1 MRCNQLKNTIMVN
14 LITEE
19 NIREVLNTVI
29 SKLDEAE
36 MELGGPG
43 CSTDAVG
50 TVRCQALSAV
60 KNAQNGVSNI
70 LRNLHVLL

>member
-1 MRCNQLKNTIMVN
+1 MVN

-36 MELGGPG
+36 MELASPR

-50 TVRCQALSAV
+50 SVRCQALGAV
-60 KNAQNGVSNI
+60 KNVQNGVSNI
-70 LRNLHVLL
+70 LRNLHNLL

>member
-1 MRCNQLKNTIMVN
+1 MVN

-36 MELGGPG
+36 MELASPVVQ
-43 CSTDAVG
+43 T
-50 TVRCQALSAV
+50 Q
-60 KNAQNGVSNI
+60 
-70 LRNLHVLL
+70 

>member
-1 MRCNQLKNTIMVN
+1 MVN

-29 SKLDEAE
+29 TKLDEAE
-36 MELGGPG
+36 MELGSPG
-43 CSTDAVG
+43 CSTDTVG
-50 TVRCQALSAV
+50 TVRCQALNSV
-60 KNAQNGVSNI
+60 KKAQEGVSNI

>member
-1 MRCNQLKNTIMVN
+1 MVN

-36 MELGGPG
+36 MELGAPG

-50 TVRCQALSAV
+50 TVRCQALSSV
-60 KNAQNGVSNI
+60 KKAQDGVSFI

>member
-1 MRCNQLKNTIMVN
+1 MVN

-36 MELGGPG
+36 MELGSPRMQYRHSMFVAKHLTHSKE
-43 CSTDAVG
+43 CTKRS
-50 TVRCQALSAV
+50 
-60 KNAQNGVSNI
+60 K
-70 LRNLHVLL
+70 

>member
-1 MRCNQLKNTIMVN
+1 MVN

-36 MELGGPG
+36 MELGSPG

-50 TVRCQALSAV
+50 TVRCQALNSV
-60 KNAQNGVSNI
+60 NKAQEGVSNI
-70 LRNLHVLL
+70 LRNLHNLL

>member
-1 MRCNQLKNTIMVN
+1 MVN

-36 MELGGPG
+36 MELASPVVQ
-43 CSTDAVG
+43 T
-50 TVRCQALSAV
+50 Q
-60 KNAQNGVSNI
+60 Q
-70 LRNLHVLL
+70 VLFVAKHLTHSKECTKRSKQYSRKLT

>member
-1 MRCNQLKNTIMVN
+1 MVN

-29 SKLDEAE
+29 SKLDETE
-36 MELGGPG
+36 MELGSPG

-50 TVRCQALSAV
+50 TVRCQALNSV
-60 KNAQNGVSNI
+60 NKAQEGVSNI
-70 LRNLHVLL
+70 LRNLHVRL

>member
-1 MRCNQLKNTIMVN
+1 MVN

-29 SKLDEAE
+29 SKLDETE
-36 MELGGPG
+36 MELGSPG

-50 TVRCQALSAV
+50 TVRCQALNSV
-60 KNAQNGVSNI
+60 NKAQEGVSNI

>member
-29 SKLDEAE
+29 SKLDEAK
-36 MELGGPG
+36 MELGNPG
-43 CSTDAVG
+43 CSTDAVDS
-50 TVRCQALSAV
+50 VRC
-60 KNAQNGVSNI
+60 
-70 LRNLHVLL
+70 

>member
-1 MRCNQLKNTIMVN
+1 MQCNQLKNTIMVN

-36 MELGGPG
+36 IELGNPG
-43 CSTDAVG
+43 CSTDVVG
-50 TVRCQALSAV
+50 SVRC
-60 KNAQNGVSNI
+60 
-70 LRNLHVLL
+70 

>member
-1 MRCNQLKNTIMVN
+1 MF
-14 LITEE
+14 
-19 NIREVLNTVI
+19 

-36 MELGGPG
+36 IELGSPG

-60 KNAQNGVSNI
+60 KNAQNEVSDI

>member
-1 MRCNQLKNTIMVN
+1 MVN

-36 MELGGPG
+36 IELG
-43 CSTDAVG
+43 SSV
-50 TVRCQALSAV
+50 VQ
-60 KNAQNGVSNI
+60 KQ
-70 LRNLHVLL
+70 

>member
-1 MRCNQLKNTIMVN
+1 MVN

-36 MELGGPG
+36 MELGAPG

-70 LRNLHVLL
+70 LRNLHNFL

>member
-1 MRCNQLKNTIMVN
+1 MVN

-36 MELGGPG
+36 MGLDSPG
-43 CSTDAVG
+43 CSTNAVG
-50 TVRCQALSAV
+50 SVRGQSLNAV

-70 LRNLHVLL
+70 LRNLHNL

>member
-1 MRCNQLKNTIMVN
+1 MVN

-29 SKLDEAE
+29 LKLDEAE
-36 MELGGPG
+36 MELGSPG

-50 TVRCQALSAV
+50 TVRCQALNSV
-60 KNAQNGVSNI
+60 NKAQEGVSNI

>member
-1 MRCNQLKNTIMVN
+1 MVN

-29 SKLDEAE
+29 TKLDEAE
-36 MELGGPG
+36 MELGSPG

-50 TVRCQALSAV
+50 TVRCQALNSV
-60 KNAQNGVSNI
+60 KKAQEGVSNI

>member
-1 MRCNQLKNTIMVN
+1 MF
-14 LITEE
+14 
-19 NIREVLNTVI
+19 

-36 MELGGPG
+36 IELGSPG

>member
-1 MRCNQLKNTIMVN
+1 MVN

-36 MELGGPG
+36 MELGSPG
-43 CSTDAVG
+43 CSTD
-50 TVRCQALSAV
+50 TVCSLP
-60 KNAQNGVSNI
+60 NT
-70 LRNLHVLL
+70 

>member
-1 MRCNQLKNTIMVN
+1 MVN

-36 MELGGPG
+36 MELVSPG
-43 CSTDAVG
+43 CSTD
-50 TVRCQALSAV
+50 TVCSLPST
-60 KNAQNGVSNI
+60 
-70 LRNLHVLL
+70 

>member
-1 MRCNQLKNTIMVN
+1 MVN

-36 MELGGPG
+36 MELASP
-43 CSTDAVG
+43 VVQMQY
-50 TVRCQALSAV
+50 VRCQAL
-60 KNAQNGVSNI
+60 NTQ
-70 LRNLHVLL
+70 

>member
-1 MRCNQLKNTIMVN
+1 MVN

-36 MELGGPG
+36 MELGAPG

-60 KNAQNGVSNI
+60 KNAQNGVRNI

>member
-1 MRCNQLKNTIMVN
+1 MVN